1 MKQIQIVYKDA
12 ESFRSRVRAI
22 RKQYAGKTAL
32 MQFFYDMALE
42 GELQQITD
50 ILEEDYPECRYFG
63 CSSNAN
69 VAYGEISEHTIL
81 AVCCIFEEPDT
92 RIKVLQYRLT
102 PETQAQ
108 LCDDLLMQVSLN
120 PWVRGIEMLLTVR
133 DMSLTYLCDR
143 LSEMDVRIRIF
154 GGCAFNTKVNRF
166 HVSVFSDEEGL
177 MQAGAVFVLLG
188 GSRLHIESTY
198 IHGWKPLGK
207 QIPITRAEG
216 NRLYELGGEP
226 AFDTYYRYLQIEND
240 ESFYLNTLEF
250 PISYE
255 RNGIPILRVPS
266 DCMEDG
272 SLIMSSDMTPGT
284 KARLSYGDP
293 QTILRSILQT
303 AEQMAEFVPE
313 GILLFTCASRRVFW
327 GEHDINQESLPFQ
340 ALANTAGFYTGGEFH
355 RMEKLLNQHN
365 VTMVIVGIREG
376 EPGTSKRD
384 ELIRFF
390 DYHDIQIS
398 MVRRLAN
405 FIEAATRELDET
417 NKKLEM
423 TNALLRRKAITDE
436 LTDVYNRREIQA
448 RIVNEAES
456 GARFALIMLDLDLFK
471 QINDTYGHEEGDRVL
486 STFAGVMKAESEMAG
501 FLPSIGRWGGEE
513 FMILLPAADAQDAF
527 GLAERI
533 RTTFSEVDF
542 PTSGHHTVSCGV
554 TVADETESADKVC
567 SRVDKALYSSKNK
580 GRNRTTIF

>member
-12 ESFRSRVRAI
+12 GSFRSQIMAI
-22 RKQYAGKTAL
+22 RRQYAGKTVL

-42 GELQQITD
+42 NDLQTITD

-69 VAYGEISEHTIL
+69 IAYGEISEHTIL
-81 AVCCIFEEPDT
+81 AVCCVFEEPDT
-92 RIKVLQYRLT
+92 KIKILQYRLT
-102 PETQAQ
+102 PETQEQ
-108 LCDDLLMQVSLN
+108 LCDDLLMQLSMN

-133 DMSLTYLCDR
+133 NMSLTYLCDR
-143 LSEMDVRIRIF
+143 LSEMDVRIRVF
-154 GGCAFNTKVNRF
+154 GGCAFNTEVNRF
-166 HVSVFSDEEGL
+166 HVSVFSDEEGR
-177 MQAGAVFVLLG
+177 MTEGVVFVLLG
-188 GSRLHIESTY
+188 GSKLHIESAY

-207 QIPITRAEG
+207 QIMITRAEG
-216 NRLYELGGEP
+216 NRLYELAGEP

-240 ESFYLNTLEF
+240 DSFYLNTLEF

-255 RNGIPILRVPS
+255 RNGISILRVPS
-266 DCMEDG
+266 DCLEDG
-272 SLIMSSDMTPGT
+272 SLIMSSDMTAGT
-284 KARLSYGDP
+284 KARLAYGDP

-303 AEQMAEFVPE
+303 AETIADFVPE
-313 GILLFTCASRRVFW
+313 GILLFNCASRRIFW
-327 GEHDINQESLPFQ
+327 GENDINRESMPFQ

-355 RMEKLLNQHN
+355 RMEKTLNQHN

-376 EPGTSKRD
+376 EPGSSKRD
-384 ELIRFF
+384 ELIR
-390 DYHDIQIS
+390 YYNYQHPQIS
-398 MVRRLAN
+398 LVRRLAN
-405 FIEAATRELDET
+405 FIEAASKELDES
-417 NKKLEM
+417 NRKLEM

-448 RIVNEAES
+448 RIINEAEGGS
-456 GARFALIMLDLDLFK
+456 RFALIMLDLDLFK

-486 STFAGVMKAESEMAG
+486 STFAGVMKAEAEIAG

-513 FMILLPAADAQDAF
+513 FMILLPSADAQDAF
-527 GLAERI
+527 ELAERI

-554 TVADETESADKVC
+554 TVANSGESADTVC
-567 SRVDKALYSSKNK
+567 SRVDKALYGSKNR
-580 GRNRTTIF
+580 GRNRTTII

>member
-1 MKQIQIVYKDA
+1 MKQFQIIYKDSANFRSQIV
-12 ESFRSRVRAI
+12 SI
-22 RKQYAGKTAL
+22 RKQNIGKTAL
-32 MQFFYDMALE
+32 MQFFYDIALE
-42 GELQQITD
+42 GELQTIMD
-50 ILEEDYPECRYFG
+50 ILEEEYPECRYFG

-69 VAYGEISEHTIL
+69 IAYGEISEHSIL
-81 AVCCIFEEPDT
+81 AVCCIFEAPDT
-92 RIKVLQYRLT
+92 RIRILQYELT
-102 PETQAQ
+102 PETQEQ
-108 LCDDLLMQVSLN
+108 LCDDLLMEVSMN
-120 PWVRGIEMLLTVR
+120 PWVRGIEMLLTIR

-154 GGCAFNTKVNRF
+154 GGCAFNTEVNRF
-166 HVSVFSDEEGL
+166 NVSVFSDEEGL
-177 MQAGAVFVLLG
+177 MKRGVVFVLLG
-188 GSRLHIESTY
+188 GSQLHIESAY

-207 QIPITRAEG
+207 QIQITRAEG

-240 ESFYLNTLEF
+240 ESFYQNTLEF

-266 DCMEDG
+266 NCMEDG
-272 SLIMSSDMTPGT
+272 SLIMSSDMTTGT
-284 KARLSYGDP
+284 KAQLSYGDP
-293 QTILRSILQT
+293 QTILKSILET
-303 AEQMAEFVPE
+303 AEKIADFVPE
-313 GILLFTCASRRVFW
+313 GILLFNCASRRVFW
-327 GEHDINQESLPFQ
+327 GEQDINQESLPFQ
-340 ALANTAGFYTGGEFH
+340 SLANTAGFYTGGEMH
-355 RMEKLLNQHN
+355 RMEKTLNQHN
-365 VTMVIVGIREG
+365 VTLVIVGIREG
-376 EPGTSKRD
+376 EPGSSKRD
-384 ELIRFF
+384 ELIRFCNYQ
-390 DYHDIQIS
+390 DAKIS

-405 FIEAATRELDET
+405 FIEAASRELDES
-417 NKKLEM
+417 NRKLEM

-448 RIVNEAES
+448 RIMAEAEEGS
-456 GARFALIMLDLDLFK
+456 RFALIMLDLDYFK
-471 QINDTYGHEEGDRVL
+471 LINDTYGHEEGDRVL

-554 TVADETESADKVC
+554 TVANEGESADAVC
-567 SRVDKALYSSKNK
+567 SRVDKSLYCSKNR
-580 GRNRTTIF
+580 GRNRTTVI